1 MKRREMNRVQ
11 IKICGIT
18 NLADARACVDLG
30 ADMIGL
36 NFYSRSPRCIQPERA
51 RRIVE
56 SIPRRVR
63 AIGIFVDPTP
73 REIRSVAK
81 TAGIKCVQLHG
92 ELSPEMC
99 RDLAVEFRV
108 IRAFSTGD
116 KFHPENVGA
125 FSDCDVLLDAPHTE
139 LRGGTG
145 LTSDW
150 SAARATLPFAR
161 FLMLSGGLN
170 VQNVGDAIAAV
181 APHAVDVCSG
191 VESALGVK
199 DHRAIEKFIAAAETA
214 QQ

>member
-1 MKRREMNRVQ
+1 MKRREMNQVQ

-18 NLADARACVDLG
+18 NRADARACVDLG

-36 NFYSRSPRCIQPERA
+36 NFYPRSPRFIQPERA
-51 RRIVE
+51 REIVE
-56 SIPRRVR
+56 SIPRSVR
-63 AIGIFVDPTP
+63 AVGIFVDPTAGD
-73 REIRSVAK
+73 IRRVAK

-92 ELSPEMC
+92 ELPPEMC
-99 RDLAVEFRV
+99 RELTGEFRV

-116 KFHPENVGA
+116 KFHPEDVDA
-125 FSDCDVLLDAPHTE
+125 FSDCDALLDAPHTK

-150 SAARATLPFAR
+150 PAARATLPFTR
-161 FLMLSGGLN
+161 FLILSGGLN
-170 VQNVGDAIAAV
+170 AQNVGYAIATV

-191 VESALGVK
+191 VESAPGVK
-199 DHRAIEKFIAAAETA
+199 DHHAIEKFIAAAGRA